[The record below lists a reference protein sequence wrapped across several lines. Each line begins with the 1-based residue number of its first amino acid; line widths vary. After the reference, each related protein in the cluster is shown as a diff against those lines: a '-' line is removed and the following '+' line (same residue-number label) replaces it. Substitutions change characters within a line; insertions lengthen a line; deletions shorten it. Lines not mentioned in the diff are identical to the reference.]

1 MASRKAMGKTDL
13 TFVII
18 MIALVSTIGV
28 LAVTMP
34 SGMNSNS
41 LAVYAEM
48 CRSVYGPPPLNYYA
62 GTSCEASMD
71 PVAMPT
77 TFDLVKVVQ
86 SQNGTTTTLGEA
98 YFAVFVT
105 LGQVIRVSFSSSAV
119 VAYNVYIDNRTG
131 FNTSA
136 LADEAAY
143 HSRQL
148 LGDSGTT
155 TDGEYLQNNYLQS
168 GWYIFQVLEGQL
180 LGHAATLTFN
190 IQPGTLQQL
199 EDNSPPA
206 QG

>member
-1 MASRKAMGKTDL
+1 LGKTDL
-13 TFVII
+13 AFVII
-18 MIALVSTIGV
+18 MIALVSTIGLLNV
-28 LAVTMP
+28 AMP
-34 SGMNSNS
+34 SGMNSS
-41 LAVYAEM
+41 FLAVYAEV

-62 GTSCEASMD
+62 GTSCESSMD

-77 TFDLVKVVQ
+77 TLDLVRVVQ
-86 SQNGTTTTLGEA
+86 GQNGTTTTLGEA

-105 LGQVIRVSFSSSAV
+105 LGQVFRVSFSSGAL

-148 LGDSGTT
+148 SGDSGTT
-155 TDGEYLQNNYLQS
+155 TDDEYLQNNYFQS

-180 LGHAATLTFN
+180 LGQATTLTFN
-190 IQPGTLQQL
+190 IQPATLQQL
-199 EDNSPPA
+199 QDNSPPA